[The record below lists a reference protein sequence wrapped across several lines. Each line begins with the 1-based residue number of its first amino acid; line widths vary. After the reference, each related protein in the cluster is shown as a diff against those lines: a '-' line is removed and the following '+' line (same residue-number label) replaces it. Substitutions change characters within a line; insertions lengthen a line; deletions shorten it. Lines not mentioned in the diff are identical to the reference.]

1 MNTNTVIVGGIVGA
15 LIIGG
20 LVGHLV
26 GGQGLYTYGPR
37 SYGDSDRERGPGM
50 MNGGMGGMMGDRS
63 MHGDMVVKSEREFI
77 EHMIPHHEEAI
88 TTANEVLARG
98 ATTPEIKALAEAI
111 VAAQTKEVADMK
123 SWYRTWYNTEYTPTG
138 TYRPMMRPLTNLS
151 GAELDKVF
159 LEDMVHH
166 HMGAI
171 MMANSVAPHIEH
183 DEMRDLAANII
194 RTQSDE
200 IDTMRRLRAGLE

>member
-1 MNTNTVIVGGIVGA
+1 
-15 LIIGG
+15 
-20 LVGHLV
+20 
-26 GGQGLYTYGPR
+26 
-37 SYGDSDRERGPGM
+37 
-50 MNGGMGGMMGDRS
+50 MMGDHS
-63 MHGDMVVKSEREFI
+63 MHGDMMVKSEREFI

-98 ATTPEIKALAEAI
+98 ATTPEMKALAEAI
-111 VAAQTKEVADMK
+111 VAAQTKEVTDMK
-123 SWYRTWYNTEYTPTG
+123 NWYQSWYNTEYTPTG
-138 TYRPMMRPLTNLS
+138 TYQPMMRPLTNLS

-183 DEMRDLAANII
+183 EEMRNLAANII

-200 IDTMRRLRAGLE
+200 IDTMRRLRSMME

>member
-1 MNTNTVIVGGIVGA
+1 MNTHKVLIGGVLGA
-15 LIIGG
+15 LIIGV
-20 LVGHLV
+20 LVGILI
-26 GGQGLYTYGPR
+26 GGPSFYKHGHDYG
-37 SYGDSDRERGPGM
+37 GKDGGKPGM
-50 MNGGMGGMMGDRS
+50 GEDNTRGMMGGDHS

-98 ATTPEIKALAEAI
+98 GSTPEIKALAEAI

-123 SWYRTWYNTEYTPTG
+123 VWYQAWYVTEYKATN
-138 TYRPMMRPLTNLS
+138 TYKPMMRPLGGLS

-171 MMANSVAPHIEH
+171 MMTNSVAAHIEH
-183 DEMRDLAANII
+183 DEMRNLAANII
-194 RTQSDE
+194 RSQSDE
-200 IDTMRRLRAGLE
+200 IETMQRLREGLK